1 MGIPSDDKGGR
12 VYARSPRPGILRG
25 PLLAAALCL
34 GLCVIAA
41 YGAMAGKEAEK
52 GGKVPGDQLFILW
65 NGFRVSAEEAAI
77 LVAPATEQV
86 IGFVAGSGGLDV
98 QALSCKGT
106 DRCECRGSTVIWT
119 APSKPGN
126 YWLEIK
132 LEVKPEPGD
141 DKEDR
146 ERAAEKSRDKKIKLA
161 CLVGTPSSK
170 LKNGYINGFE
180 IGKYP
185 DPSRMSN
192 PDLHRP
198 PDYFYY
204 LEKKVLGRFI
214 SDNVRLGDLGYDGR
228 APLPQYIALDYELV
242 KKLELLKSE
251 LISLDLPSR
260 FHFVGGGFISPKSNK
275 KRTRKSSA
283 AADLSRHMWGEAADF
298 YIDEDPLDEIMDD
311 MNQDGVIDVRDAFFI
326 RDILT
331 ELEESGLCTPG
342 GVGVYSPPRNS
353 QVQLHVDVRGFS
365 TRWGYKDYDP
375 EVFAGQAPKKS
386 LKPGG

>member
-1 MGIPSDDKGGR
+1 MKIPSDKKGGR
-12 VYARSPRPGILRG
+12 VYERLLRPGLLRG
-25 PLLAAALCL
+25 PVRAVALCL
-34 GLCVIAA
+34 ALVVIAA
-41 YGAMAGKEAEK
+41 HGAIAGKDAEE
-52 GGKVPGDQLFILW
+52 GGKDADELFILW

-86 IGFVAGSGGLDV
+86 IGFVARPGGLDV

-106 DRCECRGSTVIWT
+106 GQCKCRGGTVIWT
-119 APSKPGN
+119 APSNPGN

-132 LEVKPEPGD
+132 LQVKPESND
-141 DKEDR
+141 NKE
-146 ERAAEKSRDKKIKLA
+146 EKEKAAEKSREKKIKLA
-161 CLVGTPSSK
+161 CLAGTPSSK
-170 LKNGYINGFE
+170 LENGFINGFE
-180 IGKYP
+180 IGEYP
-185 DPSRMSN
+185 DLSGINN
-192 PDLHRP
+192 PDLYKP
-198 PDYFYY
+198 PAYFYY

-251 LISLDLPSR
+251 LISLGLPSR
-260 FHFVGGGFISPKSNK
+260 FHFVGGGFISPKSNL

-283 AADLSRHMWGEAADF
+283 AADLSRHMWGEAVDF
-298 YIDEDPLDEIMDD
+298 YIDEDPQDEIMDD

-331 ELEESGLCTPG
+331 ELEEGGLCTPG

-365 TRWGYKDYDP
+365 TRWGYKEYDP